1 MNETVSPAG
10 RPPQDWTPVVLLV
23 SSLSL
28 FLAALSWALPRWLD
42 LQGTAPAAPLDA
54 PEVAAEVVLWVQ
66 APAAPG
72 LKLALAPVWGD
83 PGPDR
88 EHDRAL
94 AGRLGLEAAAAPAWL
109 RLLVLNAGSVPQR
122 VAPGRLGLVVES
134 AAGRATLR
142 SLREVLAAAGRTP
155 GLAQERLLSSL
166 GAWQE
171 EVEVPPGRV
180 AALLVAFDQP
190 VDLARAE
197 RVLDR
202 EAAAFARR
210 PMARGAF
217 QQLLAGPDAALVR
230 DL

>member
-1 MNETVSPAG
+1 MPPQG
-10 RPPQDWTPVVLLV
+10 RLPQDWTPVVLLV

-42 LQGTAPAAPLDA
+42 LQAAPAAGDGALQEPA
-54 PEVAAEVVLWVQ
+54 AAEVVLWVHAA
-66 APAAPG
+66 APPG

-94 AGRLGLEAAAAPAWL
+94 AGQLGLPGEGAPAWL
-109 RLLVLNAGSVPQR
+109 RLLAFNTSGEVQR
-122 VAPGRLGLVVES
+122 LEPARLGLVVES
-134 AAGRATLR
+134 PAGRAAWC
-142 SLREVLAAAGRTP
+142 SVRERLAAAGRTP
-155 GLAQERLLSSL
+155 GPAQERLLSSL

-171 EVEVPPGRV
+171 RVDVPPGQVATLLVCFDRPVDLSQAQRV
-180 AALLVAFDQP
+180 AA
-190 VDLARAE
+190 
-197 RVLDR
+197 R
-202 EAAAFARR
+202 EVPAFARR

-217 QQLLAGPDAALVR
+217 QRLLEAPDAARVR

>member
-1 MNETVSPAG
+1 MSEAVPPAG

-42 LQGTAPAAPLDA
+42 RQAAPSAAAATSPDA
-54 PEVAAEVVLWVQ
+54 PSEVVLWVQ

-94 AGRLGLEAAAAPAWL
+94 AVRLGLEAGAAPAWL
-109 RLLVLNAGSVPQR
+109 RLLVLNAGSEVQH
-122 VAPGRLGLVVES
+122 VAPARLGLVVES
-134 AAGRATLR
+134 AAGSATMR
-142 SLREVLAAAGRTP
+142 SLREVLAAAGRTLDP
-155 GLAQERLLSSL
+155 AQERLLTAL

-171 EVEVPPGRV
+171 QVEVPPGRV
-180 AALLVAFDQP
+180 AALLVAFDRP
-190 VDLARAE
+190 VDLSQAQ
-197 RVLDR
+197 RVLGG
-202 EAAAFARR
+202 EASAFARR
-210 PMARGAF
+210 PMARGTF
-217 QQLLAGPDAALVR
+217 QRLLAGPDAALVR